1 MLHPG
6 APASLDIIGR
16 HCYKLLHPLEISDS
30 WNPGPGASSYSE
42 RDGMGK
48 LTDLVNKGVR
58 LIVTDTDAAA
68 APAETAP
75 EREIPPAAFEDVAPP
90 RVARSSV
97 AAGVQSF
104 EAVYDEAGI
113 ALPPHKYGVD
123 KVSEMLE
130 SKRLATLGR
139 EVRATAVLAAL
150 EAAQVPIRDVIQDA
164 VLRDKALD
172 DFEAAKEREVQDQKS
187 RSEARIAAI
196 KDEIESLLRAKN
208 AEIEELKKAAE
219 AAEQAFAD
227 LQARKRKEEDRLHEV
242 VSHFIEG
249 PENPI
254 TSSRRAVSPP
264 PAPPKPDRA

>member
-1 MLHPG
+1 
-6 APASLDIIGR
+6 
-16 HCYKLLHPLEISDS
+16 
-30 WNPGPGASSYSE
+30 
-42 RDGMGK
+42 MGK
-48 LTDLVNKGVR
+48 LTDIVNKGVR
-58 LIVTDTDAAA
+58 LIVTDTAGT
-68 APAETAP
+68 APPGEPLP

-90 RVARSSV
+90 RVARSTV
-97 AAGVQSF
+97 AASVDSF

-113 ALPPHKYGVD
+113 QLPAHKYGVD

-139 EVRATAVLAAL
+139 EVKATAVLAAL

-164 VLRDKALD
+164 VMRDKALD
-172 DFEAAKEREVQDQKS
+172 EFEAAKEAEVKDLKAK
-187 RSEARIAAI
+187 SEARIAAI
-196 KDEIESLLRAKN
+196 KDEIDALLREKN

-219 AAEQAFAD
+219 DAEQAFVE

-254 TSSRRAVSPP
+254 TTARRAAP

>member
-1 MLHPG
+1 
-6 APASLDIIGR
+6 
-16 HCYKLLHPLEISDS
+16 
-30 WNPGPGASSYSE
+30 
-42 RDGMGK
+42 MGK
-48 LTDLVNKGVR
+48 LTDIVNKGVR
-58 LIVTDTDAAA
+58 LIVTDTGGT
-68 APAETAP
+68 APPGEPVP

-90 RVARSSV
+90 RVARSTV
-97 AAGVQSF
+97 AASVDSF

-113 ALPPHKYGVD
+113 QLPSHKYGVD

-139 EVRATAVLAAL
+139 EVKATAVLAAL

-164 VLRDKALD
+164 VMRDKALD
-172 DFEAAKEREVQDQKS
+172 EFEAAKEAEVKDLKAK
-187 RSEARIAAI
+187 SEARIAAI
-196 KDEIESLLRAKN
+196 KDEIDALLREKN
-208 AEIEELKKAAE
+208 AEIEGLKKAAE
-219 AAEQAFAD
+219 DAEQAFVE

-254 TSSRRAVSPP
+254 TTSRRPASP

>member
-1 MLHPG
+1 
-6 APASLDIIGR
+6 
-16 HCYKLLHPLEISDS
+16 
-30 WNPGPGASSYSE
+30 
-42 RDGMGK
+42 MGK
-48 LTDLVNKGVR
+48 LTDIVNKGVR
-58 LIVTDTDAAA
+58 LIVSDSADAAA
-68 APAETAP
+68 TSAEASS

-97 AAGVQSF
+97 AASVDSF
-104 EAVYDEAGI
+104 EAVYEEAGI

-130 SKRLATLGR
+130 SKRLASLGR
-139 EVRATAVLAAL
+139 DVKATAVLAAL

-172 DFEAAKEREVQDQKS
+172 DFEAAKEAEVKELKA
-187 RSEARIAAI
+187 RSEARVAAI
-196 KDEIESLLRAKN
+196 KDEIDALLREKN
-208 AEIEELKKAAE
+208 AEIEGLKKAAE
-219 AAEQAFAD
+219 DTERAFVE
-227 LQARKRKEEDRLHEV
+227 LQARKHKEEDRLHEV

-254 TSSRRAVSPP
+254 TTARRAAPP

>member
-1 MLHPG
+1 
-6 APASLDIIGR
+6 
-16 HCYKLLHPLEISDS
+16 
-30 WNPGPGASSYSE
+30 
-42 RDGMGK
+42 MGK
-48 LTDLVNKGVR
+48 LTDIVNKGVR
-58 LIVTDTDAAA
+58 LIVTDSADQAA
-68 APAETAP
+68 APAEIAP

-97 AAGVQSF
+97 ASAVASF

-113 ALPPHKYGVD
+113 QLPAHKYGVD
-123 KVSEMLE
+123 KVSEMLD
-130 SKRLATLGR
+130 SKRLASLGR
-139 EVRATAVLAAL
+139 EVKATAVLAAL

-172 DFEAAKEREVQDQKS
+172 DFEAAKEAEVQDLKA

-196 KDEIESLLRAKN
+196 KDEIEALLRDKN
-208 AEIEELKKAAE
+208 AEIEGLKRAAE
-219 AAEQAFAD
+219 AAEQAFVD

-254 TSSRRAVSPP
+254 TTSRRAAPP
-264 PAPPKPDRA
+264 AAPPKPDRA